1 MINANLLQ
9 LMVDASIDGIVIAE
23 QEGEDN
29 ILIYANPAFERLTG
43 YPANETLYRDCRFLQ
58 NGERD
63 HAALSSLREAIDNG
77 QPSRQIL
84 RNYRKDGSL
93 FWNELSITPVRH
105 DGNQRTYYIGIQKD
119 VSDVVE
125 ARQRIAE
132 LERSLELA
140 QKRIANLENDQR
152 DADQRQ

>member
-9 LMVDASIDGIVIAE
+9 LMVDASSDGIVIAE

-43 YPANETLYRDCRFLQ
+43 YSANETLYRDCRFLQ

-63 HAALSSLREAIDNG
+63 DAALRSLREAIDNH

-93 FWNELSITPVRH
+93 YWNELSITPVRH

-119 VSDVVE
+119 VSE
-125 ARQRIAE
+125 AVAANQRVAE

-140 QKRIANLENDQR
+140 LERIAQLEGDRQR
-152 DADQRQ
+152 S

>member
-9 LMVDASIDGIVIAE
+9 LMVNASNDGIVIAE

-43 YPANETLYRDCRFLQ
+43 YSANETLYRDCRFLQ

-63 HAALSSLREAIDNG
+63 DAALRSLREAIDNG

-105 DGNQRTYYIGIQKD
+105 DASQRTYYIGIQKD
-119 VSDVVE
+119 VSDVVA
-125 ARQRIAE
+125 ARQRIVE
-132 LERSLELA
+132 LERSLERA
-140 QKRIANLENDQR
+140 QKQIAALQGDQQEGDQR
-152 DADQRQ
+152 P